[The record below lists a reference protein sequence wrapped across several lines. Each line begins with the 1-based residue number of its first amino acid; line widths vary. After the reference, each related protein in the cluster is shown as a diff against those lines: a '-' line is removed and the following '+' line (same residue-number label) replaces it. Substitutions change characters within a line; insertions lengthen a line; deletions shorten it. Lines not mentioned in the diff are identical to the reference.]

1 MTTIFERYSDVS
13 TDEDEPSVLSADPTE
28 RKLARRLRIKKRL
41 EAQIRQAKTED
52 EQVEEISLTEQQIL
66 DSIDALEKLSAEGD
80 EVITGVRIANDARE
94 LQRRKEVQET
104 RERLLQI
111 LEEEDEKCMEKYQ
124 EITEKWPSILASKDP
139 LDIHNRLDAQNAEC
153 LEILEKKDALIAELK
168 LALENADLQ
177 FAEDMKKQNE
187 DIDLIIERM
196 ENQVRSMTKA
206 YRHELELIETVIE
219 SERKLLL
226 TNSMERWEA
235 LFNMVKDDTLEGREK
250 RKEIMQEYEI
260 EMKKAMIEHQEKFR
274 EQKITLELEIE
285 QLQQEVQSMKVLCL
299 MNVEK
304 LDYNYA
310 VLKRREEE
318 NLIVKNQQKRRINKL
333 QDVVNDLKKTY
344 SDLQESTKQEI
355 QKVTNQILKTHKA
368 ILDLEDKSN
377 HLANIN
383 DRKYMQIWDMNI
395 ETANKLVDK
404 ILAADRIIHEQL
416 LGVEWQPPTEKLLK
430 KEDLPSYC
438 GALCT
443 FKQKKEEE
451 KRRKMIS
458 KSYKPATT
466 LEDINLERR
475 LLNHIAKLLS
485 DHCDYFIENTL
496 KELLSTYTEDDNLL
510 IRLDKVFEAIK
521 ITSET
526 EFQFLLNF
534 FLPYAHCPTCTVK
547 TVSTP
552 SVCGQ
557 TSETTESS
565 SITDLPEV
573 CGSDDFNTEEAK
585 LISAME
591 EAFCCEKFNDD
602 NVGDEEEEAAC
613 SEEASLSESPSA
625 EMQIATT
632 CVQEGIVEIT
642 DVEGEPKRLLTCDK
656 GHLLVIETEFVA
668 NALKEFVERYQFVKR
683 EKTPSTV
690 GTRVLTEKSTVSRNI
705 TEQDMIT
712 FWEKYRNIFSKD
724 KETLWDHLL
733 VGLKKYHDVL
743 KERHQ
748 LNSETESLRK
758 QNAELRRLLRN
769 YSEEPQEMEL
779 TDEEANLVQ
788 SILQN

>member
-642 DVEGEPKRLLTCDK
+642 DEGEPKRLLTCDK